1 MCREV
6 DIFMFLPK
14 NCFLRSS
21 SGYVESNPSEKI
33 DKNQLFSEAECF
45 FSKKPKYGRKQ
56 HLSLETPMDYW
67 NAILTKLAKVFA
79 KKRLIFGS
87 KSENKYEV
95 NYLPQNVCLSSKSS
109 FLGKGCTFCSPA
121 KKKFAKVGV
130 FPLKVQKNYTII
142 DFPKKILEKF
152 PCTRKLQLAQSWGS
166 FITESPKTF
175 DSKCKDDHETNR

>member
-21 SGYVESNPSEKI
+21 SGYVESKPWEKV
-33 DKNQLFSEAECF
+33 DKNQLFSEAQCF

-79 KKRLIFGS
+79 KKRVIFGS

-95 NYLPQNVCLSSKSS
+95 NYLPQNDCLSSKSY
-109 FLGKGCTFCSPA
+109 FLGKGCIMTAPSNRYLMEIW
-121 KKKFAKVGV
+121 KK
-130 FPLKVQKNYTII
+130 N
-142 DFPKKILEKF
+142 
-152 PCTRKLQLAQSWGS
+152 
-166 FITESPKTF
+166 
-175 DSKCKDDHETNR
+175 SKSEEEF